1 MRNNGSF
8 YDNIRSQGNTIRKY
22 PNGDDPKKIKYFGE
36 TKVCSKCKEKKH
48 IFNFHFKIRTRRDGT
63 KRPDIQSQCGACR
76 IEQRKRKYNSNP
88 HSYVFRLIQLILQP
102 SARKRGRR
110 PCTMEI
116 EEFMNEW
123 QKQFEIMGLCC
134 PKLGIQMTYTGG
146 ESKVRTN
153 ISVDR
158 IDSKK
163 DYEKGNVQFVSHI
176 YNIMK
181 QHYTDEEV
189 DKICLLRASV
199 IKKELENGQK
209 KVVGGQW

>member
-1 MRNNGSF
+1 MRNNNSF
-8 YDNIRSQGNTIRKY
+8 YDNIRSQGRTIRKY
-22 PNGDDPKKIKYFGE
+22 PNGDDPRKIKYFGT

-48 IFNFHFKIRTRRDGT
+48 IFNFHFKIRTKKDGI

-76 IEQRKRKYNSNP
+76 IEQRIRKYNSDP
-88 HSYVFRLIQLILQP
+88 YSYVFRRVQLIKQP
-102 SARKRGRR
+102 SAIKRGRR
-110 PCTMEI
+110 PCTMSMD
-116 EEFMNEW
+116 EFMKEW
-123 QKQFEIMGLCC
+123 KIQFQKTRLIC

-153 ISVDR
+153 ISIDR

-189 DKICLLRASV
+189 DEICLLRVGV
-199 IKKELENGQK
+199 IKKLENGQAK
-209 KVVGGQW
+209 IVGG